1 MPCETG
7 LNSDICGLKVS
18 NFAYHDHIRVLPQNC
33 AETFSKGHI
42 SFQINLGLPD
52 SFHVILNRILN
63 RKNIAR
69 GVIQLVQASVE
80 RG

>member
-7 LNSDICGLKVS
+7 LDSDIRGLKVS
-18 NFAYHDHIRVLPQNC
+18 NLAYHDHIRILPQNR
-33 AETFSKGHI
+33 AKALREGHI
-42 SFQINLGLPD
+42 SFQINLRLPD

-69 GVIQLVQASVE
+69 GIIQLVQASIK